1 MSIDFEW
8 FETEILSRKLND
20 KEKESLSCIT
30 IQTYNDEENIIT
42 KGQQGGMLYILRS
55 GTAAVED
62 NSGDIRVRIAGVE
75 EGTLFGEISFLGED
89 TATEDVLALEKCV
102 VYKLSKED
110 FSMLMKDE
118 QELAYSLL
126 SKILASQAAIIRRL
140 DAELLPIWRN
150 LKKKAQQLPLI
161 VKLIP
166 VILIITYIGAW
177 GYQWKTQEGKHN
189 YQQQVHIQKQAIQET
204 QHK

>member
-1 MSIDFEW
+1 MDFDW
-8 FETEILSRKLND
+8 FETNVLSRKLSNQ
-20 KEKESLSCIT
+20 EKEALSCIS
-30 IQTYNDEENIIT
+30 IQTYPDEANIIT

-75 EGTLFGEISFLGED
+75 EGTLFGEISFLGEQ
-89 TATEDVLALEKCV
+89 TATEDVLALEDCV

-110 FSMLMKDE
+110 FSMLMKNQQD
-118 QELAYSLL
+118 LAYSLL

-177 GYQWKTQEGKHN
+177 GYQWKTQEGIHN
-189 YQQQVHIQKQAIQET
+189 YQQQMQIQKQAAQEAL
-204 QHK
+204 HK